1 MQLASKPHQLARST
15 ITKIADI
22 AATDI
27 AIGTILGLGMIA
39 IFAAL
44 PLFVGDFFLI
54 LPGLWP

>member
-1 MQLASKPHQLARST
+1 MQLASKPHRLARST

-22 AATDI
+22 ASTDI
-27 AIGTILGLGMIA
+27 AIGTILGIGVIA

-44 PLFVGDFFLI
+44 PLLVGDFFFI